1 MKCVIQRVK
10 DASVSVDE
18 KIVGKID
25 HGLLVYFGVAKG
37 DKDEYVDY
45 VVNKISKLRM
55 FRDENDKMN
64 LSAFD
69 VNAKILVVSQFTLYA
84 NLRKGNRPSYDNA
97 EVPQRANELY
107 EKAVQKFK
115 ELGFVT
121 ETGVFG
127 AHMDVRYLND
137 GPVTMILEKID

>member
-10 DASVSVDE
+10 EASVTVDNE
-18 KIVGKID
+18 IVGQID
-25 HGLLVYFGVAKG
+25 NGLLVYFGVARG

-45 VVNKISKLRM
+45 IVNKISKLRM

-69 VNAKILVVSQFTLYA
+69 VNAKILIVSQFTLYA

-97 EVPQRANELY
+97 EDPKKAEILY
-107 EKAVQKFK
+107 EKAKAKFK
-115 ELGFVT
+115 ELGFDT
-121 ETGVFG
+121 QSGVFG

>member
-10 DASVSVDE
+10 EASVSVDD
-18 KIVGKID
+18 KIVGQID
-25 HGLLVYFGVAKG
+25 NGLLVYFGVAKG
-37 DKDEYVDY
+37 DKEEYIDY
-45 VVNKISKLRM
+45 IVNKISKLRM

-97 EVPQRANELY
+97 EKPEIAKAMY
-107 EKAVQKFK
+107 EKAIDKFK
-115 ELGFVT
+115 ALGFVT
-121 ETGVFG
+121 QSGVFG

-137 GPVTMILEKID
+137 GPVTMILEKIE

>member
-10 DASVSVDE
+10 EASVTVDD
-18 KIVGKID
+18 KIVGQID

-37 DKDEYVDY
+37 DKEEYIDY
-45 VVNKISKLRM
+45 IVNKISKLRM

-97 EVPQRANELY
+97 EKPEIAKEYYL
-107 EKAVQKFK
+107 KAVEKFK
-115 ELGFVT
+115 ALGFET
-121 ETGVFG
+121 QTGVFG

>member
-10 DASVSVDE
+10 EASVTVDD
-18 KIVGKID
+18 KIVGEID
-25 HGLLVYFGVAKG
+25 NGLLVYFGVAKG

-55 FRDENDKMN
+55 FTDENYKQN

-84 NLRKGNRPSYDNA
+84 NLKKGNRPSYDNA
-97 EVPQRANELY
+97 EIPSRANELY

-115 ELGFVT
+115 DLGFET
-121 ETGVFG
+121 QTGVFG

-137 GPVTMILEKID
+137 GPVTMILEKIE

>member
-10 DASVSVDE
+10 EASVTVDNE
-18 KIVGKID
+18 IVGQID
-25 HGLLVYFGVAKG
+25 NGLLVYFGVAKG

-45 VVNKISKLRM
+45 IVNKISKLRM

-69 VNAKILVVSQFTLYA
+69 VNAKILIVSQFTLYA

-97 EVPQRANELY
+97 EDPKKAEVLY
-107 EKAVQKFK
+107 EKAKAKFK
-115 ELGFVT
+115 ELGFDT
-121 ETGVFG
+121 QCGVFG

>member
-10 DASVSVDE
+10 DASVTVDE
-18 KIVGKID
+18 KVVGQID

-37 DKDEYVDY
+37 DKEEYVDY
-45 VVNKISKLRM
+45 IVNKISKLRM

-97 EVPQRANELY
+97 EVPERAKKLY
-107 EKAVQKFK
+107 EKAVEKFR
-115 ELGFVT
+115 ELGF
-121 ETGVFG
+121 ETQTGIFG

>member
-10 DASVSVDE
+10 DASVTVDE
-18 KIVGKID
+18 KVVGQID

-37 DKDEYVDY
+37 DKEEYVDY
-45 VVNKISKLRM
+45 IVNKISKLRM

-97 EVPQRANELY
+97 EVPERANKLY
-107 EKAVQKFK
+107 EKAVEKFR
-115 ELGFVT
+115 ELGFET
-121 ETGVFG
+121 QTGVFG

>member
-10 DASVSVDE
+10 EASVTVDK
-18 KIVGKID
+18 KIVGQID

-37 DKDEYVDY
+37 DKAEYVDY
-45 VVNKISKLRM
+45 IVNKISKLRI
-55 FRDENDKMN
+55 FRDENGKMN

-84 NLRKGNRPSYDNA
+84 NLNKGNRPSYNNTEDPLIA
-97 EVPQRANELY
+97 EKLY
-107 EKAVQKFK
+107 EDAVSKFR
-115 ELGFVT
+115 ELGFET
-121 ETGVFG
+121 HTGVFG

-137 GPVTMILEKID
+137 GPVTMILEKGE

>member
-10 DASVSVDE
+10 EASVTVDE
-18 KIVGKID
+18 KIVGEID

-37 DKDEYVDY
+37 DKEEYVDY

-97 EVPQRANELY
+97 EVPKRANELY
-107 EKAVQKFK
+107 EMAVKKFRD
-115 ELGFVT
+115 LGFVT

-137 GPVTMILEKID
+137 GPVTMILEKIE

>member
-10 DASVSVDE
+10 DATVTVDE
-18 KIVGKID
+18 KIVGQID

-37 DKDEYVDY
+37 DKAEYVDY

-97 EVPQRANELY
+97 EKPELAKKLY
-107 EKAVQKFK
+107 EDAVQKFK
-115 ELGFVT
+115 DLGFET
-121 ETGVFG
+121 QTGVFG

>member
-10 DASVSVDE
+10 EASVTVDK
-18 KIVGKID
+18 KIVGQID

-37 DKDEYVDY
+37 DKAEYVDY
-45 VVNKISKLRM
+45 IVNKISKLRI
-55 FRDENDKMN
+55 FRDENGKMN

-84 NLRKGNRPSYDNA
+84 NLNKGNRPSYNNTEDPLIA
-97 EVPQRANELY
+97 EKLY
-107 EKAVQKFK
+107 EDAVRKFR
-115 ELGFVT
+115 ELGFET
-121 ETGVFG
+121 HTGVFG

-137 GPVTMILEKID
+137 GPVTMILEKGD

>member
-10 DASVSVDE
+10 EASVTVDE
-18 KIVGKID
+18 KIVGEID
-25 HGLLVYFGVAKG
+25 NGLLVYFGVAKG

-55 FRDENDKMN
+55 FTDSNYKQN

-84 NLRKGNRPSYDNA
+84 NLKKGNRPSYDNA
-97 EVPQRANELY
+97 EVPDRAKELY
-107 EKAVQKFK
+107 EKAVQKFRD
-115 ELGFVT
+115 LGFVT

-137 GPVTMILEKID
+137 GPVTMILEKIE

>member
-10 DASVSVDE
+10 EASVTVDE
-18 KIVGKID
+18 KIVGQID

-37 DKDEYVDY
+37 DKEEYIDY
-45 VVNKISKLRM
+45 IVNKISKLRM

-97 EVPQRANELY
+97 EKPERAKKLY
-107 EKAVQKFK
+107 EKAVEKFK
-115 ELGFVT
+115 ELGFET
-121 ETGVFG
+121 QTGVFG

>member
-18 KIVGKID
+18 KIVGEID

-45 VVNKISKLRM
+45 VINKISKLRM

>member
-10 DASVSVDE
+10 EASVTVDE
-18 KIVGKID
+18 KIVGQID

-37 DKDEYVDY
+37 DKDSYVDY

-97 EVPQRANELY
+97 EIPQRANELY
-107 EKAVQKFK
+107 EKAVQKFRD
-115 ELGFVT
+115 LGFVV

>member
-10 DASVSVDE
+10 EASVTVDN
-18 KIVGKID
+18 KIVGEID
-25 HGLLVYFGVAKG
+25 NGLLVYFGVAKG

-55 FRDENDKMN
+55 FTDSNYKQN

-69 VNAKILVVSQFTLYA
+69 VGAKILVVSQFTLYA
-84 NLRKGNRPSYDNA
+84 NLKKGNRPSYDNA
-97 EVPQRANELY
+97 ESPERAKELY
-107 EKAVQKFK
+107 QKAVQKFK
-115 ELGFVT
+115 DLGFVT

-137 GPVTMILEKID
+137 GPVTMILEKIE